1 MKSSPQS
8 FPLSPEDLW
17 IQRWTASFLRPP
29 PSQVRHGLGH
39 DCAVLPSFSKKLD
52 LVLKTDAVVEG
63 VHFTRTTSASLVGRK
78 ALARALSDL
87 AAAGATPRAALITA
101 GCPGSRSAPRLRQ
114 AYRGLATLATKFHLP
129 IVGGETIRTRQLLL
143 SVSLLG
149 TVPRGTSPNRAG
161 AKPGHL
167 LFVTGRLG
175 GSWPH
180 RHLTFTPRLAEGQ
193 WLVRQRFPSAML
205 DLSDGLGADL
215 PRLARASKIGFRI
228 LPDQLPLCLGIS
240 PRQAFTQGEDYELL
254 FSVPPSRATL
264 LKKKW
269 PFRTPLTQIGLC
281 LPPAQGF
288 QTGKL
293 PLRGYDHLR

>member
-1 MKSSPQS
+1 MK
-8 FPLSPEDLW
+8 FPSLSPEDLW
-17 IQRWTASFLRPP
+17 IQRWTAPFLRP
-29 PSQVRHGLGH
+29 SSAQVRHGLGH
-39 DCAVLPSFSKKLD
+39 DCAVLPSFSAKLD

-63 VHFTRTTSASLVGRK
+63 IHFSRSTPAPLIGRK

-87 AAAGATPRAALITA
+87 AAAGATPRAALLTA
-101 GCPGSRSAPRLRQ
+101 GCPGTRSAPRLRH
-114 AYRGLATLATKFHLP
+114 AYRGLSLLAKKFHLP
-129 IVGGETIRTRQLLL
+129 VVGGETVRTRQLLL

-175 GSWPH
+175 GSWPQ

-193 WLVRQRFPSAML
+193 WLVRHRFPSAML

-215 PRLARASKIGFRI
+215 PRLARSSRVGFH
-228 LPDQLPLCLGIS
+228 LSPGQLPLFPGVTS
-240 PRQAFTQGEDYELL
+240 RQAVTQGEDYELL
-254 FSVPPSRATL
+254 FSVPPSRAVQL
-264 LKKKW
+264 RKQW
-269 PFRTPLTQIGLC
+269 PFATQLTQIGHC
-281 LPPAQGF
+281 LSPAQGW
-288 QTGKL
+288 QAGNL